1 MDKEIYVV
9 KLAKLISVDEKVN
22 LDKLEK
28 IIELNEEFYNSK
40 QQIC

>member
-40 QQIC
+40 Q